1 MRFAPLAAFL
11 TALAVTV
18 VPFVALAD
26 HGGSHGASATQ
37 DAYSFSFVGI
47 DGEPLPLSAYKGK
60 VLLVVNTASQCGFTK
75 QYEGLQALQK
85 AYEAKDFT
93 VVGVP
98 SDNFGGQEF
107 ADNKK
112 IKEFCSSTFG
122 ISFPMAERGDVKGA
136 NALPFYKWAKETL
149 GDAKTPKWN
158 FHKYLVGR
166 DGKLIEAY
174 GSRTEPMSAELR
186 QAVEGALAKGA

>member
-1 MRFAPLAAFL
+1 MHFAPLAAF
-11 TALAVTV
+11 
-18 VPFVALAD
+18 FVALSLTVMPFAAHAD
-26 HGGSHGASATQ
+26 HGGPHTVAESK

-60 VLLVVNTASQCGFTK
+60 VLLVVNTASQCGFTP

-85 AYEAKDFT
+85 TYEAQGFT

-122 ISFPMAERGDVKGA
+122 ITFPMAERGDVKGP
-136 NALPFYKWAKETL
+136 NALPFYQWAKTTL

-174 GSRTEPMSAELR
+174 GSRTAPNSPEMR
-186 QAVEGALAKGA
+186 QAIEAALAKKA